1 MPQANGGTHACPLV
15 PQVQVRVRRAARER
29 NLRQWRGTHGIAG
42 PLSFFGFVS
51 WCSTTRDQV
60 GVENVDISFRLCLT
74 LLSTHR
80 PEYSIICSKSVC
92 KHGNIYKDAGRS
104 LIMQAPCRVLQY
116 SYAGPQTS
124 STTASAISPNQGRVL
139 QVQQRIRDGA
149 AAGRNSHL
157 DGGTVC
163 RFRQEFLGPG
173 RASEARCGGGT
184 IRRLISRMRGQPLAL
199 PRNMHRHVATFSI
212 LFCRRVLCRYCIFNS
227 RPSDIVPF
235 SDSFDSSAHWLRRIR
250 SHVMTVDTRVDPQPT
265 ASCEVPVGT

>member
-1 MPQANGGTHACPLV
+1 MCNYRRARSWPGEGSRSSERMEDGEKTARPKGSQGIKMTAQRAAGTAAGPIKYSLARKPLLPSGPLGGWLVPQANGGTHACPLV

-104 LIMQAPCRVLQY
+104 LIMQAPCGVLQY

-173 RASEARCGGGT
+173 RASEAHCGGGT
-184 IRRLISRMRGQPLAL
+184 VRRLI
-199 PRNMHRHVATFSI
+199 
-212 LFCRRVLCRYCIFNS
+212 
-227 RPSDIVPF
+227 
-235 SDSFDSSAHWLRRIR
+235 
-250 SHVMTVDTRVDPQPT
+250 
-265 ASCEVPVGT
+265 